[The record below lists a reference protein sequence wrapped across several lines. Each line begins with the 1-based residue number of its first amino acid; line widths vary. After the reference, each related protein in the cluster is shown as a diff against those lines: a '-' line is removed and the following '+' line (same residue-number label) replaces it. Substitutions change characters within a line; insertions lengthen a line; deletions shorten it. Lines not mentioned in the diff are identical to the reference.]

1 MHNKRLDLLELN
13 RQVLL
18 SPGQCGKHPA
28 VNLLEIEDPSLA
40 FLCPLTK
47 AIYLIE
53 TGRLELLNK
62 LEVLKTIHL
71 IDDSRSGRPGD
82 NDCDDLDK
90 VIVEEF
96 VEHSM
101 HKSLCGK
108 KIVLGFRSTGTMY
121 YENRFWRDY
130 LRTVKLT
137 GQDLL
142 LLENFPGF
150 LTSCLESLSTTNKA
164 IAPRCYPTEKDEFI
178 GQVDYQLATI
188 NGASIDGPSLL
199 DQKHHIE
206 WSNLAEDY
214 IQQDGMFCWLHYLD
228 KRQAELLGLAEKSDY
243 SSHLKNSEYPEWIP
257 QTTSERD
264 LEEAWVGS
272 AELTESYLKGNL
284 VANQSEEGWIA
295 VGSGS
300 YWLPEMQEG
309 DRDANGLEE
318 ILIYDQYHPPLLEIS
333 LRKGQRKPP
342 KEFAPLIP
350 YLIKLAKL

>member
-1 MHNKRLDLLELN
+1 MANREVGIASVNRYILLNPSASSKNALVRFLEL
-13 RQVLL
+13 
-18 SPGQCGKHPA
+18 
-28 VNLLEIEDPSLA
+28 EDPELK
-40 FLCPLTK
+40 FLCPLAK

-53 TGRLELLNK
+53 TGRQSHVSNTEALETLWC
-62 LEVLKTIHL
+62 V
-71 IDDSRSGRPGD
+71 DDSRSGRLGD
-82 NDCDDLDK
+82 DDCDDQDK

-101 HKSLCGK
+101 HQSLCDK

-130 LRTVKLT
+130 LRTAKLR

-142 LLENFPGF
+142 LLENFTGF
-150 LTSCLESLSTTNKA
+150 LTSCLESLSATNKA

-206 WSNLAEDY
+206 WSILAEDY
-214 IQQDGMFCWLHYLD
+214 VQQDGMFCWLHYLD

-243 SSHLKNSEYPEWIP
+243 SSHLKISEYPGWIP

-284 VANQSEEGWIA
+284 IASQSEQGWIA

-318 ILIYDQYHPPLLEIS
+318 KLIYDRYHPPLLEIS
-333 LRKGQRKPP
+333 LRKSQRKPP

-350 YLIKLAKL
+350 YLIKLVKL